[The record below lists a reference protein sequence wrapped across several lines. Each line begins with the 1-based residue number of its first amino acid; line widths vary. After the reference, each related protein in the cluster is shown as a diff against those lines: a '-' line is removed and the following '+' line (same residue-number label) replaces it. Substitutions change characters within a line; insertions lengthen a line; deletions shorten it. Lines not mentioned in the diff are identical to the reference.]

1 MNNETNTPSTMNNT
15 TPTPAQ
21 VAAAIEMLEADLQK
35 FEALKSAQYEKAPS
49 DWNKY
54 GRNVDALK
62 KHIEAV
68 KAHA

>member
-1 MNNETNTPSTMNNT
+1 MQTITA
-15 TPTPAQ
+15 TPAQ
-21 VAAAIEMLEADLQK
+21 VAAAIAMLEADLQK
-35 FEALKSAQYEKAPS
+35 FEALKAAQYENAPD

-62 KHIEAV
+62 AHLATV